1 MRREALSK
9 TMFEAEILNIR
20 PGKIADGFYAQLT
33 KKHYYKYKYDIEAL
47 GDLAEN
53 YVPSSKYDTDLVR
66 GVPLQFNLDFGGR
79 INCGT
84 VSQHLESQGEIRF
97 IKEFF
102 AKNPDKLSDM
112 VKQFIDYYKH
122 HQSSCNVVHLYHDRS
137 GYKSEAN
144 SKTTLAEDVENA
156 LRSAG
161 WIVINQTPNTNN
173 PEHIQKFR
181 LINEILSEQ
190 NPRLPIVRVN
200 ENQCPNL
207 IISMENAPLTSDDAF
222 KKDKS
227 SE

>member
-1 MRREALSK
+1 
-9 TMFEAEILNIR
+9 
-20 PGKIADGFYAQLT
+20 
-33 KKHYYKYKYDIEAL
+33 
-47 GDLAEN
+47 
-53 YVPSSKYDTDLVR
+53 
-66 GVPLQFNLDFGGR
+66 
-79 INCGT
+79 
-84 VSQHLESQGEIRF
+84 
-97 IKEFF
+97 
-102 AKNPDKLSDM
+102 M

-122 HQSSCNVVHLYHDRS
+122 PQSSCNVVHLYHDRS

-190 NPRLPIVRVN
+190 NPRLPIVRIN

-227 SE
+227 SERSSTIPQEHATHFSDTLDYCLFWQFSYLLDYDYSDSFIITNI